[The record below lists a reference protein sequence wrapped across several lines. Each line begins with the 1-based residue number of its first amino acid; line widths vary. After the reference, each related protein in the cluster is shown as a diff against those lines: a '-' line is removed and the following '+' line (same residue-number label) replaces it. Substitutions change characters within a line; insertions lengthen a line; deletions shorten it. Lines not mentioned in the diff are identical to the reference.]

1 MSYVRQ
7 AEDIKDEL
15 KILRTEFQ
23 QTNILLKSLIRIIRV
38 GTRQPEDV
46 LAGIQTEWLK
56 KIKEEN

>member
-46 LAGIQTEWLK
+46 LAGIQSEWLK
-56 KIKEEN
+56 KMKEDN

>member
-46 LAGIQTEWLK
+46 LAGIQSEWLK
-56 KIKEEN
+56 KMKEEN